1 MLYFGHVWYLVGI
14 VCIREVLHY
23 SVKSIGLF
31 TFPSRSMFHISLAV
45 GVIGALAMELSI
57 WPV

>member
-1 MLYFGHVWYLVGI
+1 MWFLVGF

-23 SVKSIGLF
+23 SAKPNGAF
-31 TFPSRSMFHISLAV
+31 TFPSKTLFHISLAV